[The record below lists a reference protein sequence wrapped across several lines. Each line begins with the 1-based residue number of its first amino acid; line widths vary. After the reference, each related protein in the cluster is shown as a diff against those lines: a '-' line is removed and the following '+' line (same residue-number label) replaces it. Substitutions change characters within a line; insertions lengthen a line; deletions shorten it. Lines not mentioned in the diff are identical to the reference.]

1 MRLLRVLVAVHVTLF
16 ALSALLLTPR
26 PAAAQ
31 DAEGAAW
38 LRVTDCAA
46 LANFRS
52 RFPNSRYA
60 GQFSRIRQANGQPCP
75 PRPTP
80 PRQPRVDT
88 PPPPTITCDD
98 RWTTASRRNTA
109 TALEDFAERCPRH
122 PQWRE
127 ALRRARALRN
137 PPPPPPRVLTGY
149 ELEGRANA
157 ERASNRFDAAR
168 ELYRQA
174 CYASAPSA
182 SACNSYAFELERNVS
197 ELQQPGSTQEDRRRA
212 DVIFA
217 TAHVNWAR
225 GCTLQTDPLRCN
237 NAWLTGIQRPRAEVP
252 AAQVLDYHRRSGRGA
267 NVDCTSWRAQWCDAL
282 ARLYDDRNA
291 MADRPMTKALYVTA
305 CRNNYAP
312 ACPAA
317 ALAHALDYQPVGAA
331 IFYDFGA
338 VRYFFDRAPA
348 ASRVPGPAGIDCSRL
363 PFPCFAIAYG
373 LAYPLRYQN
382 EPLPTANLPLAQS
395 FATASCAAGDHRGCN
410 LKGRLIWDARTYY
423 QAQTAFGHFGTACR
437 VGRVPDACNNL
448 GLAYEQGFGVRANPI
463 FAVQNFQTA
472 CQTMSADWP
481 GGPYNGTANG
491 CYNLGRAYRD
501 GIYYARNPTAANSNF
516 VRACD
521 LGHRQACQAV
531 GRQPPVSQVLGG
543 STASN

>member
-75 PRPTP
+75 PPRTP
-80 PRQPRVDT
+80 P
-88 PPPPTITCDD
+88 PPPPTITCDE

-109 TALEDFAERCPRH
+109 TALEDFAERCRRH

-149 ELEGRANA
+149 ELENRGMA
-157 ERASNRFDAAR
+157 ELARNDLVAAR
-168 ELYRQA
+168 ESFRQA
-174 CYASAPSA
+174 CYATAPSA
-182 SACNSYAFELERNVS
+182 NACNRHAIELDRVANDLLAS
-197 ELQQPGSTQEDRRRA
+197 GSGQEVRQRA
-212 DVIFA
+212 HAIFA
-217 TAHVNWAR
+217 TAHASYAR
-225 GCTLQTDPLRCN
+225 GCTLQGNAIICE
-237 NAWLTGIQRPRAEVP
+237 NAWLSGIQQPRAEVP
-252 AAQVLDYHRRSGRGA
+252 AAQILDYHRRSGRGA
-267 NVDCTSWRAQWCDAL
+267 NVDCTGWRAQWCDAL

-312 ACPAA
+312 ACPTA
-317 ALAHALDYQPVGAA
+317 ALAHARDYQPVGTA

-348 ASRVPGPAGIDCSRL
+348 ASRVPGPAGIDCSRFR
-363 PFPCFAIAYG
+363 FPCFAIAYG

-382 EPLPTANLPLAQS
+382 EPLPTANLPLAQR
-395 FATASCAAGDHRGCN
+395 FATASCAAGDLRGCN

-423 QAQTAFGHFGTACR
+423 QAQTAFGHFETACR

-448 GLAYEQGFGVRANPI
+448 GLAYEQGFGVRANPT
-463 FAVQNFQTA
+463 FAVLNFQTA
-472 CQTMSADWP
+472 CQTVLADWP
-481 GGPYNGTANG
+481 GGPNNGRANG

-501 GIYYARNPTAANSNF
+501 GISYARNPTAANSSFNL
-516 VRACD
+516 ACN
-521 LGHRQACQAV
+521 LGHRQACQTV
-531 GRQPPVSQVLGG
+531 RRQPPLSQVLGG